1 MGCRPK
7 TLLFALIEKA
17 DATRHAAPTSKRMF
31 SYVRSHRGKRNNK
44 QHLAPVSNGMAV
56 CRREDI
62 YICVYVVRD
71 ARNFLAFGYSSIALP
86 ASSYLACVIAR
97 AFVLRNLWQSVR
109 GRKTIAVGK
118 SRTSQSCSVLF
129 FPPSESRPKCIS
141 LGFLLVRFHLETGRV
156 SRESDRIIP
165 ILSPRNLY
173 HRIFACLLF
182 LFTTDN
188 GQ

>member
-1 MGCRPK
+1 MPRDTRSPHQRECFRTYGAIVANEIINNISLPFLMGW
-7 TLLFALIEKA
+7 LFV
-17 DATRHAAPTSKRMF
+17 AARI
-31 SYVRSHRGKRNNK
+31 Y
-44 QHLAPVSNGMAV
+44 
-56 CRREDI
+56 I

-97 AFVLRNLWQSVR
+97 AFVLRNLRQSVR